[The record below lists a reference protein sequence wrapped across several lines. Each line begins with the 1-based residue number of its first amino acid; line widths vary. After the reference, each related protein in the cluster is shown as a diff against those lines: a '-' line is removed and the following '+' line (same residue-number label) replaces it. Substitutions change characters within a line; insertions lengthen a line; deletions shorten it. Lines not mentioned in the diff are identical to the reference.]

1 MLMTG
6 ALRGQFTLEK
16 DRQLEVVFPGGIWGL
31 GMI

>member
-16 DRQLEVVFPGGIWGL
+16 DRQVEVVFTGGFG
-31 GMI
+31 G